1 MTRPRHISDGIRVN
15 LTLPPECVSV
25 LDRIGS
31 FTGAGRA
38 TIVRELMLEALPAFA
53 EMARAMELAKAKDP
67 SAYKVMSELL
77 DSTLSAGQKVSQ
89 DIKTTRRRAMRRKP
103 IND

>member
-1 MTRPRHISDGIRVN
+1 
-15 LTLPPECVSV
+15 
-25 LDRIGS
+25 
-31 FTGAGRA
+31 
-38 TIVRELMLEALPAFA
+38 
-53 EMARAMELAKAKDP
+53 
-67 SAYKVMSELL
+67 MSELL